1 MIKKR
6 GTVRR
11 SSCRVSKNGL
21 NVSFYTFNPFVYL
34 TFFIDFVKFRRIIIR
49 IGNAIQKIRPNFKGS
64 IVIDGLAR
72 AASERI
78 PVIHGPNAQ
87 PKSPNIA
94 SIANIAVPPFGK
106 AFAERLNI
114 PGHIVEAERPQS
126 PQPIRETSGIG
137 TSEVI
142 R

>member
-1 MIKKR
+1 MK
-6 GTVRR
+6 
-11 SSCRVSKNGL
+11 L
-21 NVSFYTFNPFVYL
+21 
-34 TFFIDFVKFRRIIIR
+34 RRIIIR
-49 IGNAIQKIRPNFKGS
+49 IGKAMQKISPNFKGS
-64 IVIDGLAR
+64 IVIEELEL

-94 SIANIAVPPFGK
+94 SIANIAVPPLGK
-106 AFAERLNI
+106 AFADRLKI
-114 PGHIVEAERPQS
+114 PGHIVEAESPHK
-126 PQPIRETSGIG
+126 PQPMSDTIGIG